1 MPMKYRELRDLA
13 RGMSPE
19 VDETWR
25 QPKPNGGSLAIVGR
39 KQDAIFPYVTGR
51 PVDLPD
57 GDDTIIE
64 DEEVQSICRE
74 INRLLGRPEDSGC

>member
-1 MPMKYRELRDLA
+1 MSMQYRELRDLL
-13 RGMSPE
+13 RGMADG

-25 QPKPNGGSLAIVGR
+25 QPKSDGGSIAVVGR
-39 KQDAIFPYVTGR
+39 KQDAIFPYVYGR